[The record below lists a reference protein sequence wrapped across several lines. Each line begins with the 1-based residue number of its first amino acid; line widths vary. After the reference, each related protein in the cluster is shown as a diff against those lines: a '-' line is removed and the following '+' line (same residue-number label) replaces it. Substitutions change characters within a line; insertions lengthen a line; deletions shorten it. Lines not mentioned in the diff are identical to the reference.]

1 MKKSYKVSGSLFLM
15 LLILMSLASTVFA
28 ASASIITFKGFSKG
42 FDFRHGSE
50 HTETGLF
57 GNFKDVM
64 PGDTVAET
72 ITFINSATDC
82 DFVKLYMRA
91 EVHDGEAD
99 SLSPRDVK
107 TETAASTSEFL
118 SKVSMKVWNGTEL
131 IYDASP
137 DQLDGLK
144 DNKFLGK
151 FHTGETATLKV
162 ELSLPI
168 ELDNKFANRAVD
180 WVFTVEAY
188 KENES
193 QGSVSRVW
201 PDDNTNQSN
210 NNNSITTNIRNLI
223 QTGQLNWP
231 IWVLGGAGLA
241 LVILGGAILVKKK
254 KKNNG

>member
-1 MKKSYKVSGSLFLM
+1 M
-15 LLILMSLASTVFA
+15 
-28 ASASIITFKGFSKG
+28 
-42 FDFRHGSE
+42 
-50 HTETGLF
+50 
-57 GNFKDVM
+57 
-64 PGDTVAET
+64 
-72 ITFINSATDC
+72 
-82 DFVKLYMRA
+82 
-91 EVHDGEAD
+91 
-99 SLSPRDVK
+99 
-107 TETAASTSEFL
+107 
-118 SKVSMKVWNGTEL
+118 
-131 IYDASP
+131 
-137 DQLDGLK
+137 
-144 DNKFLGK
+144 
-151 FHTGETATLKV
+151 

-193 QGSVSRVW
+193 QGSISRVW
-201 PDDNTNQSN
+201 PDGNTNQSN